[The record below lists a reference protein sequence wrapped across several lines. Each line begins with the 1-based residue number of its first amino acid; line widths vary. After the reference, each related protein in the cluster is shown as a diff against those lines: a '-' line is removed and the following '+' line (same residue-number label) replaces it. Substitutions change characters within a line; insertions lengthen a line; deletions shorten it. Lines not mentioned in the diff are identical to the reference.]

1 MKDGEKNM
9 ANYQRGTA
17 ANIVVGAAALF
28 VSQIDK
34 LVDSTSFD
42 PSKPGPG
49 FNNTIVPDFV
59 LGTSYKD
66 TLANATAN
74 WRNVGYTNNGLELTF
89 NPTFGDVTVDQL
101 LDVAKLYKSGMQVT
115 LKTSLAEA
123 TLENL
128 LFALAQRGSVD
139 RYALSSTITP
149 SVTISYTAMTNTEST
164 TATSS
169 ARGSYIDL
177 YSGDLGDYPVER
189 SLIAVGASTVGL
201 AQTKNTGGVDGND
214 QTERIYLAYRIV
226 NISNVTVAAKR
237 DSATMFDV
245 EFRLLPDTN
254 GAYGKIVDRTY

>member
-9 ANYQRGTA
+9 ANYQRGNA

-66 TLANATAN
+66 TLANATTN

-101 LDVAKLYKSGMQVT
+101 LDAGLQLGDR
-115 LKTSLAEA
+115 
-123 TLENL
+123 
-128 LFALAQRGSVD
+128 ALAAALGEHLQHRAGLVKVQVGQDGRDDLRVFVADQFGQQVRGRNRFSVEFQVVW
-139 RYALSSTITP
+139 LS
-149 SVTISYTAMTNTEST
+149 
-164 TATSS
+164 
-169 ARGSYIDL
+169 
-177 YSGDLGDYPVER
+177 
-189 SLIAVGASTVGL
+189 
-201 AQTKNTGGVDGND
+201 AQGGV
-214 QTERIYLAYRIV
+214 
-226 NISNVTVAAKR
+226 KC
-237 DSATMFDV
+237 
-245 EFRLLPDTN
+245 P
-254 GAYGKIVDRTY
+254 GKWQLRRS